1 MKKVELL
8 LEQWGMSEQGFKALK
23 RAVRN
28 GDYKLG
34 KMEIEGVSIG
44 KE

>member
-1 MKKVELL
+1 MLQ
-8 LEQWGMSEQGFKALK
+8 QWGMSEQGFKTLK
-23 RAVRN
+23 GAVRN
-28 GDYKLG
+28 GDYRLK